1 MDNLSQPTRHR
12 TSDIGHPVGALRPL
26 ASAIASAPH
35 CEVFML
41 STAGITMNF
50 GQKVLFENVSLKFIP
65 GNSYGL
71 IGANGTGKSTFLKI
85 LTGELEPATGQ
96 VVLEHGKRMG
106 WLKQDIT
113 GHEESRVLD
122 VVLQGHPVIWKL
134 QAEMEALTNKA
145 DFSNADGDR
154 LGELQEQY
162 LNLDGY
168 SQETLAAE
176 VLTDLGVPPEV
187 HNKLMKDIDTAQKVR
202 VLLAQAV
209 FSKPDVLLLD
219 EPTNNLDIPA
229 MVWLEKFLADC
240 EGVIIVVS
248 HDRHFLNR
256 VCTHT
261 CDVDYKTIR
270 IFGGSY
276 DVYQAQEQL
285 ARAQRSKEVGRVERQ
300 VAKLKLF
307 VERFK
312 SNAARS
318 KQATSREKQI
328 AALSGQRV
336 MPSSRVSPR
345 LFFKMSKASGQNV
358 IETENLSFGYPGADT
373 LINSFTTRLDRGD
386 RLAIV
391 GRNGIGKTTLV
402 RLLLGELEPTK
413 GKITWGGTTTRAY
426 FPQEGTGLF
435 PDKEASIMDW
445 IKGHTDNQ
453 DINNMRSMLGRM
465 LFSGDDVKKHVGILS
480 GGEKVRCLLSMV
492 MLQEANVLVL
502 DEPTSHL
509 DMESIEA
516 LQEALEEYQ
525 GTLVVVSHDREFIDS
540 VATRVI
546 VMEDTDSG
554 KPKLTDWKG
563 NYRDFRLARE
573 LE

>member
-1 MDNLSQPTRHR
+1 
-12 TSDIGHPVGALRPL
+12 
-26 ASAIASAPH
+26 
-35 CEVFML
+35 ML
-41 STAGITMNF
+41 STAGIIMNF
-50 GQKVLFENVSLKFIP
+50 GQKVLFENVSIKFVP
-65 GNSYGL
+65 GNCYGL

-85 LTGELEPATGQ
+85 LTGELEPASGQ
-96 VVLEHGKRMG
+96 VILEPGKRMG

-113 GHEESRVLD
+113 GHEETRVLD
-122 VVLQGHPVIWKL
+122 VVVQGHPLIWKI
-134 QAEMEALTNKA
+134 QEEMDALTNKT
-145 DFSNADGDR
+145 DFSDKDGAR

-162 LNLDGY
+162 QNLDGY

-176 VLTDLGVPPEV
+176 VLTDLGVTPDL
-187 HNKLMKDIDTAQKVR
+187 HKLKMKEIDTAKKVR

-240 EGVIIVVS
+240 EGVIVVVS

-256 VCTHT
+256 VCSHT

-336 MPSSRVSPR
+336 APSSRVSPR
-345 LFFKMSKASGQNV
+345 LFFKQAKPSGQNV
-358 IETENLSFGYPGADT
+358 IELEELSFGYPGGNE
-373 LINSFTTRLDRGD
+373 LFTRFSTRVDRGD
-386 RLAIV
+386 RLAVV
-391 GRNGIGKTTLV
+391 GRNGIGKTTFI
-402 RLLLGELEPTK
+402 RLLLGELAATR
-413 GKITWGGTTTRAY
+413 GKLTWGGTTTRAY

-435 PDKEASIMDW
+435 PDPEATIMDW

-465 LFSGDDVKKHVGILS
+465 LFSGDDVKKQVGVLS

-546 VMEDTDSG
+546 VLEDGDGG

-563 NYRDFRLARE
+563 NYREYRLARE
-573 LE
+573 ME

>member
-1 MDNLSQPTRHR
+1 
-12 TSDIGHPVGALRPL
+12 
-26 ASAIASAPH
+26 
-35 CEVFML
+35 ML
-41 STAGITMNF
+41 STVGITMNF
-50 GQKVLFENVSLKFIP
+50 GQKVLFENVSLKFTA
-65 GNSYGL
+65 GNCYGL

-85 LTGELEPATGQ
+85 LTHELEAVTGQ
-96 VVLEHGKRMG
+96 VAIEHGKRLG
-106 WLKQDIT
+106 WLRQDIG
-113 GHEESRVLD
+113 GHEQTRVLD
-122 VVLQGHPVIWKL
+122 VVLQGHPEIWAI
-134 QAEMEALTNKA
+134 QAEMNRLTDKS
-145 DFSNADGDR
+145 DFSDADGDR
-154 LGELQEQY
+154 LGQLQEKFQEM
-162 LNLDGY
+162 DGY
-168 SQETLAAE
+168 TQESNAAQ
-176 VLTDLGVPPEV
+176 VLTDLGVSPDV
-187 HNKLMKDIDTAQKVR
+187 HDKKMKDIDTAKKVR

-209 FSKPDVLLLD
+209 FSKPDILLLD

-229 MVWLEKFLADC
+229 MVWLEKFLADY

-270 IFGGSY
+270 IFNGSY

-285 ARAQRSKEVGRVERQ
+285 ARAHRSKEAGRVERQ

-328 AALSGQRV
+328 AALQGQKV
-336 MPSSRVSPR
+336 LPSSRVAPR
-345 LFFKMSKASGQNV
+345 LFFKITKPSGQDV
-358 IETENLSFGYPGADT
+358 INIEDISFAYPGGNP
-373 LINSFTTRLDRGD
+373 IFKKFSTRIDRGD

-391 GRNGIGKTTLV
+391 GRNGIGKTTLI
-402 RLLLGELEPTK
+402 RTLIGELTPTK
-413 GKITWGGTTTRAY
+413 GTITWGGTTTRAY
-426 FPQEGTGLF
+426 FPQEGTNLF
-435 PDKEASIMDW
+435 NDKSLSIMEW
-445 IKGHTDNQ
+445 IKQYTDNQ

-465 LFSGDDVKKHVGILS
+465 LFSGDDVKKEIGVLS

-516 LQEALEEYQ
+516 LQEALEEFT
-525 GTLVVVSHDREFIDS
+525 GTLIVVSHDREFIDS
-540 VATRVI
+540 IATRVVI
-546 VMEDTDSG
+546 MEDDASG
-554 KPKLTDWKG
+554 AAKITDWKG
-563 NYRDFRLARE
+563 NYRDYRLSRE
-573 LE
+573 ME

>member
-1 MDNLSQPTRHR
+1 
-12 TSDIGHPVGALRPL
+12 
-26 ASAIASAPH
+26 
-35 CEVFML
+35 ML
-41 STAGITMNF
+41 STAAITMNF

-85 LTGELEPATGQ
+85 LTGELEPVTGQ
-96 VVLEHGKRMG
+96 VILEPGKRMG

-113 GHEESRVLD
+113 GHEETRVLD
-122 VVLQGHPVIWKL
+122 VVLQGHPAIWKL
-134 QAEMEALTNKA
+134 QAEMDALTNKS
-145 DFSNADGDR
+145 DFTNADGDR
-154 LGELQEQY
+154 LGELQEQFQ
-162 LNLDGY
+162 NLDGY

-176 VLTDLGVPPEV
+176 VLTDLGVSPAV
-187 HNKLMKDIDTAQKVR
+187 HNKQMKDIDTAQKVR

-328 AALSGQRV
+328 AALSGQKV
-336 MPSSRVSPR
+336 LPSSRVSPR
-345 LFFKMSKASGQNV
+345 LFFKMSKPSGQNV
-358 IETENLSFGYPGADT
+358 IETENLHFGYPGADH
-373 LINSFTTRLDRGD
+373 LITAFTTRIDRGD

-402 RLLLGELEPTK
+402 RLLLGELEPSK
-413 GKITWGGTTTRAY
+413 GKVTWGGTTTRAY

-445 IKGHTDNQ
+445 IKTHTDNQ

-546 VMEDTDSG
+546 VMEDTDQG
-554 KPKLTDWKG
+554 RPKLTDWKG
-563 NYRDFRLARE
+563 NYRDYRLARE
-573 LE
+573 ME

>member
-1 MDNLSQPTRHR
+1 
-12 TSDIGHPVGALRPL
+12 
-26 ASAIASAPH
+26 
-35 CEVFML
+35 ML
-41 STAGITMNF
+41 STVGITMNF
-50 GQKVLFENVSLKFIP
+50 GKKVLFENVSLKFTP
-65 GNSYGL
+65 GNCYGL
-71 IGANGTGKSTFLKI
+71 IGANGTGKSTFLKVI
-85 LTGELEPATGQ
+85 TGELEPVTGQ
-96 VVLEHGKRMG
+96 IALEHGKRMG

-122 VVLQGHPVIWKL
+122 VALQGHPTLWAI
-134 QAEMEALTNKA
+134 QSEMNRLTNKS
-145 DFSNADGDR
+145 DFSDADGER
-154 LGELQEQY
+154 LGVLQEKFQE
-162 LNLDGY
+162 LDGY
-168 SQETLAAE
+168 TQESDAAQ
-176 VLTDLGVPPEV
+176 VLTDLGVPPSV
-187 HNKLMKDIDTAQKVR
+187 HDKKMKDIDTAQKVR

-270 IFGGSY
+270 VFNGSY

-285 ARAQRSKEVGRVERQ
+285 ARALKSKEAGRVERQ

-328 AALSGQRV
+328 AALSGQKV
-336 MPSSRVSPR
+336 LPSSRVSPR
-345 LFFKMSKASGQNV
+345 LFFKVPKPSGQDV
-358 IETENLSFGYPGADT
+358 IKIEEISFGYDGGQP
-373 LINSFTTRLDRGD
+373 LINKFKTRIDRGD
-386 RLAIV
+386 RIAIV
-391 GRNGIGKTTLV
+391 GRNGIGKTTLIRV
-402 RLLLGELEPTK
+402 LLGQLPPAK
-413 GKITWGGTTTRAY
+413 GTVVWGQTTSRAY
-426 FPQEGTGLF
+426 FPQEGADLF
-435 PDKEASIMDW
+435 NNKSLTIMDW
-445 IKGHTDNQ
+445 IKQYTDNQ

-465 LFSGDDVKKHVGILS
+465 LFSGDDVKKEVGVLS

-516 LQEALEEYQ
+516 LQEALEEFI
-525 GTLVVVSHDREFIDS
+525 GTLIVVSHDREFIDS

-546 VMEDTDSG
+546 VMEDNANGS
-554 KPKLTDWKG
+554 PKLTDWKG
-563 NYRDFRLARE
+563 NYRDYRMARE

>member
-1 MDNLSQPTRHR
+1 
-12 TSDIGHPVGALRPL
+12 
-26 ASAIASAPH
+26 
-35 CEVFML
+35 
-41 STAGITMNF
+41 
-50 GQKVLFENVSLKFIP
+50 
-65 GNSYGL
+65 
-71 IGANGTGKSTFLKI
+71 
-85 LTGELEPATGQ
+85 
-96 VVLEHGKRMG
+96 
-106 WLKQDIT
+106 
-113 GHEESRVLD
+113 
-122 VVLQGHPVIWKL
+122 
-134 QAEMEALTNKA
+134 
-145 DFSNADGDR
+145 
-154 LGELQEQY
+154 
-162 LNLDGY
+162 
-168 SQETLAAE
+168 
-176 VLTDLGVPPEV
+176 
-187 HNKLMKDIDTAQKVR
+187 
-202 VLLAQAV
+202 
-209 FSKPDVLLLD
+209 
-219 EPTNNLDIPA
+219 
-229 MVWLEKFLADC
+229 
-240 EGVIIVVS
+240 VVS

-300 VAKLKLF
+300 VEKLKLF

-358 IETENLSFGYPGADT
+358 IETENASFGYPGADS
-373 LINSFTTRLDRGD
+373 LITSLTVRVDRGD
-386 RLAIV
+386 RLAVV
-391 GRNGIGKTTLV
+391 GRNGIGKTTLI

-413 GKITWGGTTTRAY
+413 GKVTWGGTTTRAY

-563 NYRDFRLARE
+563 NYRDFRLTKE
-573 LE
+573 ME

>member
-1 MDNLSQPTRHR
+1 
-12 TSDIGHPVGALRPL
+12 
-26 ASAIASAPH
+26 
-35 CEVFML
+35 
-41 STAGITMNF
+41 
-50 GQKVLFENVSLKFIP
+50 
-65 GNSYGL
+65 
-71 IGANGTGKSTFLKI
+71 
-85 LTGELEPATGQ
+85 
-96 VVLEHGKRMG
+96 MG
-106 WLKQDIT
+106 WLKQDIS
-113 GHEESRVLD
+113 GHETTRVLD
-122 VVLQGHPVIWKL
+122 VVLQGHPQLWAL
-134 QAEMEALTNKA
+134 QAEMNRLTEKSEFT
-145 DFSNADGDR
+145 DADGER
-154 LGELQEQY
+154 LGQLQEKFQE
-162 LNLDGY
+162 LDGY
-168 SQETLAAE
+168 TQESNAAQ
-176 VLTDLGVPPEV
+176 VLTDLGVPPDKHE
-187 HNKLMKDIDTAQKVR
+187 KQMKDIDTAQKVR

-256 VCTHT
+256 VCNHT

-270 IFGGSY
+270 VFNGSY

-285 ARAQRSKEVGRVERQ
+285 ARAQRSKEAGRVERQ

-328 AALSGQRV
+328 AALSGQKV
-336 MPSSRVSPR
+336 LPSSRVSPR
-345 LFFKMSKASGQNV
+345 LFFKVPKASGQDV
-358 IETENLSFGYPGADT
+358 IKIEEVTFGYEDGKP
-373 LINSFTTRLDRGD
+373 LINKFSTRIDRGD
-386 RLAIV
+386 RIAIV
-391 GRNGIGKTTLV
+391 GRNGIGKTTMI
-402 RLLLGELEPTK
+402 RLLLGELTPSK
-413 GKITWGGTTTRAY
+413 GTLTWGGTTSRAY
-426 FPQEGTGLF
+426 FPQEGGELF
-435 PDKEASIMDW
+435 SNKELTILDW
-445 IKGHTDNQ
+445 IKQYTDNQ

-465 LFSGDDVKKHVGILS
+465 LFSGDDVKKEVGVLS

-516 LQEALEEYQ
+516 LQEALEEFK
-525 GTLVVVSHDREFIDS
+525 GTLIVVSHDREFIDS
-540 VATRVI
+540 VATRVF
-546 VMEDTDSG
+546 VMEDSDSG
-554 KPKLTDWKG
+554 IPKLTDWKG
-563 NYRDFRLARE
+563 NYREFRVSRE

>member
-1 MDNLSQPTRHR
+1 
-12 TSDIGHPVGALRPL
+12 
-26 ASAIASAPH
+26 
-35 CEVFML
+35 ML

-50 GQKVLFENVSLKFIP
+50 GQKVLFENVSLKFTP
-65 GNSYGL
+65 GNCYGL

-85 LTGELEPATGQ
+85 LTGELEPTTGQ
-96 VVLEHGKRMG
+96 VVLEPGKRMG

-113 GHEESRVLD
+113 GHEDTRVLD
-122 VVLQGHPVIWKL
+122 VVIQGHPLIWKI
-134 QAEMEALTNKA
+134 QQDMDALTNKA
-145 DFSNADGDR
+145 DFSDADGAR

-162 LNLDGY
+162 QNLDGY

-176 VLTDLGVPPEV
+176 VLTDLGVSPAV
-187 HNKLMKDIDTAQKVR
+187 HDKQMKDIDTALKVR

-229 MVWLEKFLADC
+229 MVWLEKYLADY

-285 ARAQRSKEVGRVERQ
+285 ARAQRSKEAGRVERQ

-328 AALSGQRV
+328 AVLSGQRV
-336 MPSSRVSPR
+336 VPSSRVSPR
-345 LFFKMSKASGQNV
+345 LYFKQAKPSGQNV
-358 IETENLSFGYPGADT
+358 IELEEASFGYPGGVE
-373 LINSFTTRLDRGD
+373 LITRFSTRIDRGD
-386 RLAIV
+386 RLAVV
-391 GRNGIGKTTLV
+391 GRNGIGKTTFI
-402 RLLLGELEPTK
+402 RLLLGELQPTR
-413 GKITWGGTTTRAY
+413 GKVTWGGTTTRAY
-426 FPQEGTGLF
+426 FPQEGGGLF
-435 PDKEASIMDW
+435 PDKEATIMDW

-465 LFSGDDVKKHVGILS
+465 LFSGDDVKKQVGVLS

-540 VATRVI
+540 VATRVV
-546 VMEDTDSG
+546 VMEDTDAG

-563 NYRDFRLARE
+563 NYREYRLARE
-573 LE
+573 ME

>member
-1 MDNLSQPTRHR
+1 
-12 TSDIGHPVGALRPL
+12 
-26 ASAIASAPH
+26 
-35 CEVFML
+35 ML
-41 STAGITMNF
+41 STAGISMNF
-50 GQKVLFENVSLKFIP
+50 GQKVLFENVSLKFTA
-65 GNSYGL
+65 GNCYGL

-85 LTGELEPATGQ
+85 LTGEAEQVIGQVILEP
-96 VVLEHGKRMG
+96 GKRMG
-106 WLKQDIT
+106 WLRQDIT
-113 GHEESRVLD
+113 GHEETRVLD

-134 QAEMEALTNKA
+134 QAEMDALTNKA
-145 DFSNADGDR
+145 DFSDKDGDR
-154 LGELQEQY
+154 LGELQEQFQ
-162 LNLDGY
+162 NLDGY
-168 SQETLAAE
+168 TQETLAAE
-176 VLTDLGVPPEV
+176 VLTDLGVTPDL
-187 HNKLMKDIDTAQKVR
+187 HDKKMKELDTAKKVR

-229 MVWLEKFLADC
+229 MVWLEKFLADY

-285 ARAQRSKEVGRVERQ
+285 ARAQRSKEAGRVERQ

-328 AALSGQRV
+328 AQLSGQKV
-336 MPSSRVSPR
+336 LPSSRVSPR
-345 LFFKMSKASGQNV
+345 LYFKMAKPSGQNV
-358 IETENLSFGYPGADT
+358 IEIENLSFAHPGGEE
-373 LINSFTTRLDRGD
+373 LFSRFTTRIDRGD

-413 GKITWGGTTTRAY
+413 GKVTWGGTTTRAY
-426 FPQEGTGLF
+426 FPQEGGALF

-445 IKGHTDNQ
+445 IKNHTDNQ

-465 LFSGDDVKKHVGILS
+465 LFSGDDVKKHVGVLS

-525 GTLVVVSHDREFIDS
+525 GTLIVVSHDREFIDS

-546 VMEDTDSG
+546 VLEDGADG

-563 NYRDFRLARE
+563 NYREFRLTRE
-573 LE
+573 ME

>member
-1 MDNLSQPTRHR
+1 
-12 TSDIGHPVGALRPL
+12 
-26 ASAIASAPH
+26 
-35 CEVFML
+35 ML

-50 GQKVLFENVSLKFIP
+50 GQKILFENVGLKFAP
-65 GNSYGL
+65 GNCYGL

-85 LTGELEPATGQ
+85 LTGELEPVTGQ
-96 VVLEHGKRMG
+96 VILDPGRRMG

-122 VVLQGHPVIWKL
+122 VALQGHPEIWAI
-134 QAEMEALTNKA
+134 QSEMNRLTEKK
-145 DFSNADGDR
+145 DFTDADGDR
-154 LGELQEQY
+154 LGQLQEKFQEM
-162 LNLDGY
+162 DGY
-168 SQETLAAE
+168 TQESTAAE
-176 VLTDLGVPPEV
+176 VLTDLGVSPDL
-187 HNKLMKDIDTAQKVR
+187 HGKLMKEIDTAQKVR

-209 FSKPDVLLLD
+209 FSRPDVLLLD

-229 MVWLEKFLADC
+229 MVWLEQFLADH

-270 IFGGSY
+270 VFNGSY

-285 ARAQRSKEVGRVERQ
+285 ARAQRSKEVGRIERQ
-300 VAKLKLF
+300 VVKLKLF

-328 AALSGQRV
+328 AALSGQKV
-336 MPSSRVSPR
+336 LPSSRVAPR
-345 LFFKMSKASGQNV
+345 LFFKMTKPSGQDV
-358 IETENLSFGYPGADT
+358 IEAEELSFGYPGGQE
-373 LINSFTTRLDRGD
+373 LFTKFSTRVDRGD

-402 RLLLGELEPTK
+402 RLLLGELTPTK
-413 GKITWGGTTTRAY
+413 GKVTWGGTTTRAY
-426 FPQEGTGLF
+426 FPQEGHGLF
-435 PDKEASIMDW
+435 PDKDASILDW

-465 LFSGDDVKKHVGILS
+465 LFSGDDVKKQVGILS

-502 DEPTSHL
+502 DEPTGHL

-540 VATRVI
+540 VAGRVI
-546 VMEDTDSG
+546 VLEDGDGG

-563 NYRDFRLARE
+563 NYREYRLTRE
-573 LE
+573 ME